1 MKRTILSLI
10 ALIPAVVC
18 SETIQQRFASESNM
32 CVRLSQGLGLTT
44 TSNRF
49 DVSDWST
56 PTNLVIQSV
65 NWIVDETAIDVYD
78 NCRLISL
85 SLSAGTTNITA
96 DVRLCD
102 NEETALFSTLLPEVA
117 FSSMDPLRQ
126 TPDYLLESGLFGSK
140 LLFRRRTDAS
150 CNPPTPDVGRFDYLL
165 GNVSVFVQ
173 GPLDL
178 RVFPT
183 ALLRAGGVEIPD
195 EPVPQNPEPEPG
207 E

>member
-1 MKRTILSLI
+1 MKRTFFFLI

-49 DVSDWST
+49 DVAEWST
-56 PTNLVIQSV
+56 PTNLVVQSV

-85 SLSAGTTNITA
+85 SLSSGITNITA

-102 NEETALFSTLLPEVA
+102 NSETALFSTLLPEVA
-117 FSSMDPLRQ
+117 FSSMDPLKQ
-126 TPDYLLESGLFGSK
+126 TPDYLLESRLSGSR
-140 LLFRRRTDAS
+140 LLFRRREDDS
-150 CNPPTPDVGRFDYLL
+150 GNPPTPDLGRFDYLF

-195 EPVPQNPEPEPG
+195 EPDPQNPDPEPG
-207 E
+207 D

>member
-1 MKRTILSLI
+1 MKRTSVVLI

-32 CVRLSQGLGLTT
+32 YVRLSQGLGLTT

-49 DVSDWST
+49 DVAEWST

-65 NWIVDETAIDVYD
+65 NWIVDETAIDAYD

-102 NEETALFSTLLPEVA
+102 DSENALFSTLLPEVA

-126 TPDYLLESGLFGSK
+126 SPDYLLESGLSGSR
-140 LLFRRRTDAS
+140 LLFRRREDDS
-150 CNPPTPDVGRFDYLL
+150 GNPPAPDVGRFDYLF
-165 GNVSVFVQ
+165 GNVSVFVH

-178 RVFPT
+178 RDFPA

-195 EPVPQNPEPEPG
+195 EPAPQNPEPELG